1 LVQMC
6 VRVVLCVCVC
16 NREATVRVWGC
27 WDGMGESS
35 MIVVHGAG
43 MSACRRQEQEMAYM
57 RCKAVQGGADTRR
70 HSSNISHPQGTT
82 LTLLPSVSMSPT
94 NRSIPFPCN
103 TIKPALPA
111 TIGWSTLHAAA
122 SVATTA
128 ISATTTTA
136 TMATA
141 TSTAGSTLLCE
152 GNHPDQPKEAL
163 APPNSP
169 VGYTSHLDQTCWP
182 APFVKTQQTKTAF
195 PIRVGCHVTEI
206 LRAAFAG

>member
-1 LVQMC
+1 MHRGVCLVQIC
-6 VRVVLCVCVC
+6 VRGVLCVRVC

-128 ISATTTTA
+128 ISPRPLLPPPWPPPRPRLGPPFCAKEITRTNQRKPWPHPTRQLDIRLTL
-136 TMATA
+136 TKP
-141 TSTAGSTLLCE
+141 AGPLPS
-152 GNHPDQPKEAL
+152 
-163 APPNSP
+163 
-169 VGYTSHLDQTCWP
+169 
-182 APFVKTQQTKTAF
+182 
-195 PIRVGCHVTEI
+195 
-206 LRAAFAG
+206 